1 LEKVIHLL
9 NLLEG
14 FNRHPFLKERLALKG
29 GTALNLFLFRSLGDS
44 ESMPNLLQRKQ
55 DIPGTRRPGPASA
68 PPFR

>member
-1 LEKVIHLL
+1 MKVSSEKLMREAQATGFRPEVLEKVI
-9 NLLEG
+9 
-14 FNRHPFLKERLALKG
+14 
-29 GTALNLFLFRSLGDS
+29 RSLGDS